1 MLNDFEKYDYY
12 NIGSTLSTEL
22 NSDFFIR
29 SMWLEFLTTKSNNAK
44 IKNGYVNSIKAL
56 KSFVE
61 AI

>member
-44 IKNGYVNSIKAL
+44 IKNGFTFEN
-56 KSFVE
+56 
-61 AI
+61 